1 LIFDET
7 VTVQRRKAMLPPF
20 DRMRTDNH
28 LQQCGMPEKT
38 PREMIFIV
46 DIRFTIG
53 IISIRCYKF
62 SNIK

>member
-1 LIFDET
+1 MFFDET
-7 VTVQRRKAMLPPF
+7 VTVQRREAMLRPF
-20 DRMRTDNH
+20 DRAGTDNQ
-28 LQQCGMPEKT
+28 LQECGMPEKT

-46 DIRFTIG
+46 DKRFTIG